1 MEKMTIKELL
11 DVLGSITRLIDELE
25 QTADFMGKDEVNN
38 YLRWTAKNIAKAIWE
53 LELAGL

>member
-1 MEKMTIKELL
+1 MTIKELL